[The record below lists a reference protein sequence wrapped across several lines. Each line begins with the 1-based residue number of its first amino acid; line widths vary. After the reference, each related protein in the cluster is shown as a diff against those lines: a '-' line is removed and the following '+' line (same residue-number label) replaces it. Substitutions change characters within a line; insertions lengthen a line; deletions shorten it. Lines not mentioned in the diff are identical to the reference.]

1 MKQLTLYAQNL
12 TSMRKKEKEE
22 KKIIK
27 NFEENVSVMSKKVEN
42 LEKEID
48 KHEQYSQ
55 QNCLLVYGMVETD
68 DEVTASLVIKTISTK
83 MNIEISPAYQD

>member
-1 MKQLTLYAQNL
+1 
-12 TSMRKKEKEE
+12 
-22 KKIIK
+22 
-27 NFEENVSVMSKKVEN
+27 MSKKVEN

-55 QNCLLVYGMVETD
+55 QNCPLVYGMVETD
-68 DEVTASLVIKTISTK
+68 DEVTESLVIKTISTK